1 MDYPR
6 TRRLEPSPLTHQGR
20 EMIALRDPEG
30 YFEDVVVITPPA
42 YFVAALCDGSRSL
55 RDIQTAYV
63 RKFGDIIT
71 TDQLSAVLEKLDEQL
86 ILDGPRFRRLKE
98 GRDREYMSLP
108 NRPMI
113 LAGRSYAPQPR
124 ELASRIA
131 AMLEAAEGNEADPG
145 LPLGLVAPHIDPE
158 RGGHCYGETYAYLA
172 RSIPEGVRPLVVIL
186 GTCHGE
192 MEGRFALTAKNY
204 LSPFGLVETDAAVA
218 AQVARAAGMD
228 GLGDELSHRH
238 EHSIEMQ
245 LPFLSVVFGGSENF
259 RILPV
264 TCNSFHPFIEGK
276 ASPAADAEVA
286 GFIRALQG
294 LNSALGE
301 EVMFLAAADLA
312 HVGRR
317 FGGLLPV
324 DTVILSSVALKD
336 KAMLAAAEEGDA
348 EGFYD
353 YIMREEDSRHVCGLS
368 PIYTM
373 VAALAGTNGRLLQYD
388 QWFDLREGSA
398 VTFAGMTFPRRRAKR
413 A

>member
-1 MDYPR
+1 MDYPK

-30 YFEDVVVITPPA
+30 YFEDVAAISPPV
-42 YFVAALCDGSRSL
+42 YFIAALCDGKRSL
-55 RDIQTAYV
+55 REIQTAYV
-63 RKFGDIIT
+63 RKFGDLIT
-71 TDQLSAVLEKLDEQL
+71 TDQLEAVLEKLDEQL
-86 ILDGPRFRRLKE
+86 ILDGPRFRRIKE

-124 ELASRIA
+124 ELASHIA
-131 AMLEAAEGNEADPG
+131 AMLEAVEGSEVDPG
-145 LPLGLVAPHIDPE
+145 LPRGLVAPHIDPE

-172 RSIPEGVRPLVVIL
+172 RCLPGNVRPLVVIL

-204 LSPFGLVETDAAVA
+204 LSPFGLVETDAAAA
-218 AQVARAAGMD
+218 AQVAGAAGMQ

-245 LPFLSVVFGGSENF
+245 LPFLSMVFGGVENF

-264 TCNSFHPFIEGK
+264 TCNSFIPFIEGK
-276 ASPAADAEVA
+276 TSPAADDEVA
-286 GFIRALQG
+286 RFIRALQG
-294 LNSALGE
+294 LKSTLGD

-312 HVGRR
+312 HVGRH
-317 FGGLLPV
+317 FGSLLPA
-324 DTVILSSVALKD
+324 DTIILSSVALKD
-336 KAMLAAAEEGDA
+336 KAMLAMAAEGDA

-353 YIMREEDSRHVCGLS
+353 YIMREEDNRHICGLS

-373 VAALAGTNGRLLQYD
+373 VAALEATNGRLLQYD
-388 QWFDLREGSA
+388 QWFDPREGSA
-398 VTFAGMTFPRRRAKR
+398 VTFAGMTFPG
-413 A
+413 